1 MKGVMVVQYISMGLD
16 ISSLISKVN
25 ILTKLK
31 VSLHDNDD
39 ADYKENKAR

>member
-1 MKGVMVVQYISMGLD
+1 MKGVMLIQYISMGKN

-25 ILTKLK
+25 IFTKLK
-31 VSLHDNDD
+31 VSLHGNDD